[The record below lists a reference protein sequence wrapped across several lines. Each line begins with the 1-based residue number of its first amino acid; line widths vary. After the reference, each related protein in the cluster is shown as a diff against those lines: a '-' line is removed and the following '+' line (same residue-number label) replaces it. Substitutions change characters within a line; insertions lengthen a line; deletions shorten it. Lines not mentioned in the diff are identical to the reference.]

1 MGNTLPEKDF
11 LNKTHHQI
19 FGQENQDIKA
29 SVLILHGMKEHSGR
43 YRPFAEFLANEG
55 YKVLIYDHP
64 GHGKS
69 TTSEKLGYFR
79 KENPHLLLIEIGKWM
94 SAFLKKATPNKPH
107 IIVGHSMGSFIA
119 RNIIKQSAQD
129 YDAAVMIGT
138 GGRRP
143 EIKWM
148 RTLFKNLNSLAH
160 DHSSEWFNQLFD
172 SINSFHFRNEV
183 PFDQNSW
190 LSVDVENRK
199 QYQADELKIKNFSV
213 NGFYGLFSLV
223 EEATQKKWANAI
235 PKDFPMLFVSGKK
248 DPIGNFGKGVEKTVF
263 DLKKNGFSNVYCK
276 LYEEMRHEILNE
288 AIKETVYQDIVN
300 WMNQQV
306 ENKNFKNI

>member
-11 LNKTHHQI
+11 LNRTHHQI
-19 FGQENQDIKA
+19 FGQENLDIKA

-43 YRPFAEFLANEG
+43 YIAFAKFLAKEG

-69 TTSEKLGYFR
+69 TSIDRLGYFR
-79 KENPHLLLIEIGKWM
+79 KENPHQLLIENGKRM
-94 SAFLKKATPNKPH
+94 SDFLKESTPNKPH

-119 RNIIKQSAQD
+119 RNMMKHSARD
-129 YDAAVMIGT
+129 FDAAVIIGT

-148 RTLFKNLNSLAH
+148 RNTFKHLNSFAH
-160 DHSSEWFNQLFD
+160 LHKSEWFNHLFD
-172 SINSFHFRNEV
+172 FINSLYFIKEV
-183 PFDQNSW
+183 PFEQDSW
-190 LSVDVENRK
+190 LSVDLENRK
-199 QYQADELKIKNFSV
+199 QYKADELKVKNFSI
-213 NGFYGLFSLV
+213 NGFYGLFALV
-223 EEATQKKWANAI
+223 EEATQKNWAENI
-235 PKDFPMLFVSGKK
+235 PKDFPMLFVSGEK

-263 DLKKNGFSNVYCK
+263 ELKKNGFSNVYCK
-276 LYEEMRHEILNE
+276 LYDEMRHEILNE
-288 AIKETVYQDIVN
+288 VIKETVYQDILN